1 MIQRKAE
8 KDNNEQIG
16 LTKNSKMIDL
26 KQIDQ

>member
-8 KDNNEQIG
+8 KDNNEQLE
-16 LTKNSKMIDL
+16 LTKNSKMIEL